1 MVLPGMKPVPEG
13 TALKLC
19 IRPNEFVF
27 AESGI
32 PAMVTERV
40 FFGDTMR
47 YTLQFADGQAIEMK
61 QDIHEP
67 VVNPGAQVFV
77 SFRADVVNAFD
88 AETEVSVMK
97 DVVKE

>member
-1 MVLPGMKPVPEG
+1 
-13 TALKLC
+13 
-19 IRPNEFVF
+19 
-27 AESGI
+27 
-32 PAMVTERV
+32 
-40 FFGDTMR
+40 
-47 YTLQFADGQAIEMK
+47 MK

-77 SFRADVVNAFD
+77 SFRAECGQRLR